1 MTRVLLALLVLTLL
15 LLTWRFLL
23 WQPRPLPGVTR
34 QTPLLVGHRG
44 VREIRPE
51 NTLAAFEY
59 AFEAGLDGVEFDV
72 QRTRDGY
79 LVLFHDYEIEGQQL
93 SSLTLQEVQA
103 LDERVPTLEQLF
115 ELAERYPG
123 TLLNVELKSES
134 TGTDGLE
141 HDAVAAIRASGLSD
155 RVIVS
160 SFNPVSLARVRLRA
174 NELRTGLLYAPDLPR
189 YLRSGW
195 LAGWLH
201 VDALHP
207 HESQVTPALLRR
219 ARTRRVMLNTWTVN
233 DPMRIT
239 SLHDGGVTA
248 IMGDNPATLLANGR

>member
-1 MTRVLLALLVLTLL
+1 MTRVLLVLLLLTLL

-34 QTPLLVGHRG
+34 QQPLLVGHRG

-59 AFEAGLDGVEFDV
+59 AFESGLDGVEFDV
-72 QRTRDGY
+72 QRTRDGH
-79 LVLFHDYEIEGQQL
+79 LVLHHDYELDGKRID
-93 SSLTLQEVQA
+93 SLTLEEVHT
-103 LDERVPTLEQLF
+103 LDERVPELEQLF
-115 ELAERYPG
+115 TLAKRYPG

-141 HDAVAAIRASGLSD
+141 RDAVAAIRASGLAD

-174 NELRTGLLYAPDLPR
+174 PELRTGLLYAPRP
-189 YLRSGW
+189 
-195 LAGWLH
+195 A
-201 VDALHP
+201 AL
-207 HESQVTPALLRR
+207 PALGAGSRGGYTSTRCTRTSRKSHLPCCVGH
-219 ARTRRVMLNTWTVN
+219 ARDV
-233 DPMRIT
+233 
-239 SLHDGGVTA
+239 
-248 IMGDNPATLLANGR
+248 